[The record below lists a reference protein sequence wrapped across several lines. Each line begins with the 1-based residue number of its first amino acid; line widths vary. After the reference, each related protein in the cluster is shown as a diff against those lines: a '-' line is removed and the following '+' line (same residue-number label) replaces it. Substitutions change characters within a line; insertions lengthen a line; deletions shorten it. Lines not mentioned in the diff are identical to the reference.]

1 MILPQLGPGEKNVLG
16 DFTITCP
23 TASSYVEATRRDP
36 ESSIKRANDKKNTK
50 YKDAAEALDIKFMPL
65 ALECYGAFS
74 KDFLSLI
81 HTLCEKRATIAGTSK
96 NNITQYWFR
105 RLSCT
110 LQAKKGMPEPSPKE
124 FQKSLKLLPLYIHGM
139 ADECF
144 DERPK

>member
-1 MILPQLGPGEKNVLG
+1 
-16 DFTITCP
+16 
-23 TASSYVEATRRDP
+23 
-36 ESSIKRANDKKNTK
+36 
-50 YKDAAEALDIKFMPL
+50 MPL

-110 LQAKKGMPEPSPKE
+110 LQKGNARAISKRILEIT
-124 FQKSLKLLPLYIHGM
+124 QATATLH
-139 ADECF
+139 DECF
-144 DERPK
+144 DDLNDEEYNNMDTTTNFRLE